1 MKTRSFVSVITL
13 LLLLT
18 TFLQAGVIPGRWEKL
33 DSQPPGKEIIVTLK
47 IGDRMECDFKS
58 SGPDDLTVTDSSG
71 RERKIVKSEVHK
83 IERTGH
89 NDSLGDGTL
98 IGAGSGSLIGLIP
111 SLICFSGGDPRCFV
125 YTVLGA
131 GAGAGLGA
139 GIDALYRGHEVLYQA
154 PYNPAPSISSLSN
167 NSTPAAVWVG
177 RKDRLTLKITG
188 SYFIRQSVV
197 RWNGG
202 DRPTMFIS
210 GTELEAKIPAE
221 DLKRAGAAPQTSSP
235 SPFQS
240 SPLALAGGGSRRGNL
255 RHWR

>member
-1 MKTRSFVSVITL
+1 MKTQSFVSVITL

-33 DSQPPGKEIIVTLK
+33 DSQPPGKEIIVTLNS
-47 IGDRMECDFKS
+47 GDRMEYTFKS
-58 SGPDDLTVTDSSG
+58 SGPDDLTVTDPSG
-71 RERKIVKSEVHK
+71 TERKVPKSEVQTIDSVEK
-83 IERTGH
+83 TG
-89 NDSLGDGTL
+89 DSLLNGTL
-98 IGAGSGSLIGLIP
+98 IGAGVGGAISLFPLI
-111 SLICFSGGDPRCFV
+111 
-125 YTVLGA
+125 YTMIRSDTDVGA
-131 GAGAGLGA
+131 GTMAFVGATIGFGAGMGA
-139 GIDALYRGHEVLYQA
+139 GIDAVYRRPEVLYQA

-177 RKDRLTLKITG
+177 RKDRLTLKIKG

-221 DLKRAGAAPQTSSP
+221 DLKRAGAAPVTVFNP
-235 SPFQS
+235 AP
-240 SPLALAGGGSRRGNL
+240 GGGTSDSITFTISK
-255 RHWR
+255 